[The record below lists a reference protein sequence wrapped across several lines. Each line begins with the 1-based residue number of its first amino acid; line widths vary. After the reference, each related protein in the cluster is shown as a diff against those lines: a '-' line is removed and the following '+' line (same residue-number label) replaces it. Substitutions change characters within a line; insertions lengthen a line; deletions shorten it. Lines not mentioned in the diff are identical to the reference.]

1 MPLGVDMEMVDFAQ
15 IKVVGVG
22 GGGTNAVNRMVEAGV
37 KGVEFV
43 AVNTDK
49 QALVL
54 SKANVKVQIGEKL
67 TKGLGAGANPD
78 VGRRAAEESRDE
90 IMQVLRGT
98 DMVFVTSGMGGGT
111 GTGATPVISKI
122 AKEMGILTVAV
133 VTRPFTFEG
142 RQRTLNADRGL
153 MELRQ
158 SVDTLIII
166 PNDRLLQVVERRTS
180 IVEAFRLADDVLSR
194 GVQGISDLIVT
205 PTLINLDFAD
215 VRTIMTD
222 SGMAHMGMGH
232 GQGEKRA
239 LEATRRAIES
249 PLLETSIAGARRV
262 LISITGGSD
271 LAMQE
276 VNEAMTMI
284 YEAVAPDANTIFGAC
299 INTDLDDELLV
310 TVVAAGFDANSGPG
324 FILPD
329 TEGMEG
335 HGLGMGGTT
344 PFGMGQAGAVNAAGN
359 TEEADAA
366 EEAPE
371 EPEEPEEEVRTAPKP
386 VPPEDDD
393 FDIPSFMRRGRKT

>member
-1 MPLGVDMEMVDFAQ
+1 MPLSVDMEMIDFAQ

-98 DMVFVTSGMGGGT
+98 DMVFVTAGMGGGT
-111 GTGATPVISKI
+111 GTGATSVITRI
-122 AKEMGILTVAV
+122 AKEMGVLTVAV
-133 VTRPFTFEG
+133 VTRPFLFEG
-142 RQRTLNADRGL
+142 RQRTINADRG
-153 MELRQ
+153 MEDLKQ
-158 SVDTLIII
+158 AVDTLITI

-180 IVEAFRLADDVLSR
+180 IVEAFRLADDILCR
-194 GVQGISDLIVT
+194 GVQGISDLIVV
-205 PTLINLDFAD
+205 PALINLDFAD
-215 VRTIMTD
+215 VRTIMMD

-239 LEATRRAIES
+239 MEAIRAAIES
-249 PLLETSIAGARRV
+249 PLLETNISGAARV
-262 LISITGGSD
+262 LVNFTGSED
-271 LAMQE
+271 MSLQE
-276 VNEAMTMI
+276 IDEAQTLV
-284 YEAVAPDANTIFGAC
+284 YDSVAPEANIIFGAS
-299 INTDLDDELLV
+299 INSDLDDEILV
-310 TVVAAGFDANSGPG
+310 TVIATGFDGAGPA
-324 FILPD
+324 FVMPEEYD
-329 TEGMEG
+329 TYAPEPTSKQVVFEEDMVQD
-335 HGLGMGGTT
+335 M
-344 PFGMGQAGAVNAAGN
+344 
-359 TEEADAA
+359 EADDF
-366 EEAPE
+366 EG
-371 EPEEPEEEVRTAPKP
+371 EPEEDKIEHKPPPQP
-386 VPPEDDD
+386 VPPDDDD